1 MKYKG
6 TYRLKTEVDKSTK
19 TFPREYTGE
28 FASNDVYID
37 CEKGVHIYH
46 YGNRTLECYI
56 PSLKSGRSMVKSIYR
71 DFVNKQN
78 TETTINEYD
87 VERDGKTIHVVKE
100 NISIIDKELFNKE
113 LNNNSIIWN
122 VVETDSEVLFR
133 FNSKHM
139 DALEKYLKPKTS
151 GANISPFS
159 SKNLPKN
166 KDYKIPDENLVAYKN
181 IVAKIPQE
189 RILIITHTTNKFIK
203 SLVTKKNTWE
213 DIKADMALKGL
224 KGKEYIHS
232 IGKWNDYISYL
243 KENID
248 ANK

>member
-1 MKYKG
+1 MFY
-6 TYRLKTEVDKSTK
+6 
-19 TFPREYTGE
+19 
-28 FASNDVYID
+28 
-37 CEKGVHIYH
+37 
-46 YGNRTLECYI
+46 YGRNLLQAYI
-56 PSLKSGRSMVKSIYR
+56 PSLGRGHNIIKY
-71 DFVNKQN
+71 
-78 TETTINEYD
+78 INDNFEQD
-87 VERDGKTIHVVKE
+87 VIFDIE
-100 NISIIDKELFNKE
+100 
-113 LNNNSIIWN
+113 
-122 VVETDSEVLFR
+122 ETDSEVLFK
-133 FNSKHM
+133 FNTKY
-139 DALEKYLKPKTS
+139 DEKIIPLLKPKTS

-166 KDYKIPDENLVAYKN
+166 KNYKIPDENLVAYKN

-189 RILIITHTTNKFIK
+189 RILILTHMTNKFIK

-248 ANK
+248 ADK